1 MAKKRSRKKAAD
13 PETASA
19 QDSNKKSLKNG
30 VSMKGEAIG
39 MVETKGLVAQI
50 EAADAMLKAANVN
63 VVGQIEIGG
72 GLVTTIINGDVGSV
86 RAAVDAGAAQAA
98 QVGELIS
105 SHVMPRPEGSLLEA
119 FNLSA

>member
-1 MAKKRSRKKAAD
+1 MAKRKRKVAETSSAKDSKKQTL
-13 PETASA
+13 ESVNT
-19 QDSNKKSLKNG
+19 
-30 VSMKGEAIG
+30 MKGQAIG

-72 GLVTTIINGDVGSV
+72 GLVTTIINGDFGSV